1 MKLRKYVPVYRD
13 LFLQYFP
20 SNRIANIVNFNYKR
34 MLGKV
39 GDFEIAFL
47 WAMARYINPR
57 NEYQVYDEITA
68 EFPDYSDKTLT
79 TLYRVAFEAA
89 YGKKVMDFVN
99 IERL

>member
-20 SNRIANIVNFNYKR
+20 SNKIANTINLNYKR
-34 MLGKV
+34 MASEV
-39 GDFEIAFL
+39 VNFEIAFL
-47 WAMARYINPR
+47 WAMARHINPR
-57 NEYQVYDEITA
+57 DEYQAYDELTT
-68 EFPDYSDKTLT
+68 EFPDYNDKTLT

-99 IERL
+99 L